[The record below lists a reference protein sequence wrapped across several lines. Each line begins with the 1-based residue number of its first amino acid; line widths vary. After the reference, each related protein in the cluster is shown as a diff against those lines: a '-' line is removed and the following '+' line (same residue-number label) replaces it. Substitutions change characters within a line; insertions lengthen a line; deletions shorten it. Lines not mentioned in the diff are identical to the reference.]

1 MSLEAKIQE
10 DMKTAMK
17 AKDKVA
23 LRGIRA
29 IKSAILLAKT
39 DGTNTELDEAGEIKM
54 LQKLAKQRED
64 SLDIYVKQNREDLAE
79 VEREEL
85 AIIKRYLPAQMSTEE
100 LKPIIAEIIASTGA
114 SGMQDMGKVMGM
126 ASAKLAGKSDGKTIS
141 TLVKELLTQ

>member
-1 MSLEAKIQE
+1 MSLEQTIMQ

-39 DGTNTELDEAGEIKM
+39 DGSGTELDEAGEVKM

-64 SLDIYVKQNREDLAE
+64 SIDIFVKQNREDLAE

-85 AIIKRYLPAQMSTEE
+85 AIIKKYLPAQMSADE
-100 LKPIIAEIIASTGA
+100 LMPIVQEIIASTGA

-126 ASAKLAGKSDGKTIS
+126 ASAKLGGKTDGKTLSGI
-141 TLVKELLTQ
+141 VKQLLTS

>member
-1 MSLEAKIQE
+1 MALESTIME
-10 DMKTAMK
+10 DMKAAMK

-29 IKSAILLAKT
+29 IKSAIQLAKT

-64 SLDIYVKQNREDLAE
+64 SLDIYIKQNREDLAQ

-85 AIIKRYLPAQMSTEE
+85 AVIKKYLPAQMSADE
-100 LKPIIAEIIASTGA
+100 LKPLIQEIISSTGA
-114 SGMQDMGKVMGM
+114 SGMKDMGKVMGM

-141 TLVKELLTQ
+141 SIVKELLT